1 MNASQE
7 CKLLS
12 IMRLS
17 SYHTPK
23 GETEQNLGLMRLIDQ
38 RFPKTPFF
46 GDRRMTLHLLRGLRV
61 ERPNQIW
68 CSETSPIR
76 CRRNIPVQAP

>member
-38 RFPKTPFF
+38 RFPKTPFLVT
-46 GDRRMTLHLLRGLRV
+46 D
-61 ERPNQIW
+61 E
-68 CSETSPIR
+68 
-76 CRRNIPVQAP
+76 